1 MCCCEYDDAALL
13 MIANFYTV
21 SPWRSHGER
30 EVHQHKSTKKT
41 QQLGSIVLSHLKVA
55 VSFRFVSGFVPMDLS
70 LTV

>member
-41 QQLGSIVLSHLKVA
+41 QLYCHLKVA
-55 VSFRFVSGFVPMDLS
+55 VKFSIFH
-70 LTV
+70 